1 MSPKLGIVCA
11 LVAVCAIAGILFT
24 IWGGPLAAAPPPSP
38 SRIATGRS
46 LVEFQIK
53 TALSGIGGSSS
64 DQISII
70 FSDESAD
77 SPLLPAPLFGNDIR
91 AEFSFSALDARV
103 GRVLAFSRRVND
115 VAFLD
120 SAFIRV
126 INHGS
131 DGWAG
136 EWISLRV
143 DGRPVLNQQ
152 SLYPRR
158 GRNPKGGIEKFNPAQ
173 WSEKAFWE
181 APLQNIRQDRKKY

>member
-1 MSPKLGIVCA
+1 MSPKLGIVIA
-11 LVAVCAIAGILFT
+11 LPAVCAIAGILFT
-24 IWGGPLAAAPPPSP
+24 IWGGPLSAAPPPSRAAP
-38 SRIATGRS
+38 GRS
-46 LVEFQIK
+46 VVEFEIK
-53 TALSGIGGSSS
+53 TALSGLGGSSS

-70 FSDESAD
+70 FADVSAD
-77 SPLLPAPLFGNDIR
+77 SPLLPSPLFGGDIR

-103 GRVLAFSRRVND
+103 GRILAFSRRVND
-115 VAFLD
+115 VSFLD
-120 SAFIRV
+120 SPFIRV
-126 INHGS
+126 VNHGS

-158 GRNPKGGIEKFNPAQ
+158 GRNAKIGIEKFNPAQ

-181 APLQNIRQDRKKY
+181 APLQSIRLDRKKY